1 MLKMA
6 VTTLGPDPG
15 DKISDLFE
23 ECTHLQIYDGDT
35 QMLIEVIARDGRN
48 DAQLAQILADMWVEA
63 VICGPLQQDAFD
75 IIAGDEYSITRYNG
89 VGMTALIALKA
100 ALDYKLDVIRDPIGG
115 VGCLGSHLHPEG
127 EH

>member
-35 QMLIEVIARDGRN
+35 QELIEVIARDGRS
-48 DAQLAQILADMWVEA
+48 DAQLAQLLADMWVEA

-100 ALDYKLDVIRDPIGG
+100 ALDY
-115 VGCLGSHLHPEG
+115 
-127 EH
+127 